1 MAEDQNSKSGESTDT
16 PDGKES
22 QHWALDLSFSEMIE
36 SVDQAAEQLGQVTEV
51 MESIR
56 DGSYEADPGET
67 VEMEITNMA
76 GFLDSMA
83 TGLHFMGVRLMLL
96 EEYR

>member
-1 MAEDQNSKSGESTDT
+1 MTEDRKAGSDESNGGGQKAE
-16 PDGKES
+16 
-22 QHWALDLSFSEMIE
+22 HRALELSFGEMIE
-36 SVDQAAEQLGQVTEV
+36 SVEQAAEQLGQVKEV

-76 GFLDSMA
+76 GFLDSMGA
-83 TGLHFMGVRLMLL
+83 GLHFMAVRLMLL